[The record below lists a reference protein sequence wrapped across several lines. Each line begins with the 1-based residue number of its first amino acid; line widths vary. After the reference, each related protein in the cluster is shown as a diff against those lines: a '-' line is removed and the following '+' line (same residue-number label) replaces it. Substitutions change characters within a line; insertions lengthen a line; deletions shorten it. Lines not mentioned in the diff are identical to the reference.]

1 MSGFQEN
8 PVELPCPYEDLTP
21 DPVPGCPKCAELDA
35 TRYKARKRREFAVAV
50 VASQQIRHHEQGHH
64 A

>member
-1 MSGFQEN
+1 M
-8 PVELPCPYEDLTP
+8 ELPCPYEDLTP